1 MRLAIVGYGRMGQA
15 IASLAPARGHEIALV
30 IDEAENPEGRALTAE
45 RLRGIDAAIEF
56 STPAAAPLN
65 LVRLIE
71 AGIPTVCGT
80 TGWQHELPRIT
91 MLARQRHGALV
102 HAANFSVG
110 VQSFLRA
117 ARDLARGFAG
127 RREFDGF
134 IVEEHHA
141 KKVDAP
147 SGTAQA
153 LRERGRAADPDRQF
167 PITSIRAGAIPGIH
181 TLTYDGPFDT
191 VMLSH
196 TARSRDGFAAGALLA
211 AEWLPGHTG
220 VFTFEDVLFGE
231 AQ

>member
-1 MRLAIVGYGRMGQA
+1 VTDTRRLLVVGRGRMGQ
-15 IASLAPARGHEIALV
+15 IV
-30 IDEAENPEGRALTAE
+30 E
-45 RLRGIDAAIEF
+45 RLCPDYGFQLAGTIDRQAAAIENDWPAADVAIDF
-56 STPAAAPLN
+56 STADAVAAN
-65 LVRLIE
+65 LPRLLGR
-71 AGIPTVCGT
+71 GISVVVGT
-80 TGWQHELPRIT
+80 TGWQRQEAALRELAKTYDAGVVAAPNFALGVNIFLALAERAAHLMAGRDTFRPWIHEL
-91 MLARQRHGALV
+91 H
-102 HAANFSVG
+102 HAAK
-110 VQSFLRA
+110 A
-117 ARDLARGFAG
+117 
-127 RREFDGF
+127 
-134 IVEEHHA
+134 
-141 KKVDAP
+141 DAP

>member
-1 MRLAIVGYGRMGQA
+1 MGRA

-110 VQSFLRA
+110 VQIFLRA

-153 LRERGRAADPDRQF
+153 RPPRCRTIRSPRPAASPKRSHAEPPATGRAA
-167 PITSIRAGAIPGIH
+167 S
-181 TLTYDGPFDT
+181 
-191 VMLSH
+191 
-196 TARSRDGFAAGALLA
+196 TARSPAGSVRSAA
-211 AEWLPGHTG
+211 
-220 VFTFEDVLFGE
+220 
-231 AQ
+231 